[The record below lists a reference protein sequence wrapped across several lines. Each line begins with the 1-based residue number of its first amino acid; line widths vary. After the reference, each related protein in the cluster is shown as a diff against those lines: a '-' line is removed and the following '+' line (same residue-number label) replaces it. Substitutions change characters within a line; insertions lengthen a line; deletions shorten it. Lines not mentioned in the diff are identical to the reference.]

1 MEQKNSKNL
10 GLINSLV
17 LLVVTI
23 GTLFLAQK
31 AVIDAEGAA
40 VYRAVSTVGLAG
52 AVLLGIGTLI
62 GFFSFIQSHLID
74 RERVEALEMLELDRT
89 RGNESLF
96 AGAAEDAYPARNA
109 RRQFEKWVV
118 PGFTVLVLL
127 GQALGLWWIHGVL
140 GEWETPIK
148 EGAVLLIMFFAL
160 FMVFLFM
167 MGKYSAGLARMDGQ
181 ELLRPVANY
190 MLLGSVVCTAVVIA
204 STASYFGSP
213 AWDKGITWAVFGVL
227 AVSALENLGTLV
239 LEIYRPRIDDK
250 KARLLYDS
258 RLIGLLGQPGGLIST
273 AAHTLDY
280 QFGFKVSETWFY
292 KYLEQKLALI
302 IAIQVV
308 VLFLS
313 SSFVVIQSNEEA
325 FLERFGERS
334 AHLEPGFNFKLPWP
348 IDKVY
353 RYKTSEIQ
361 RFVLGVMD
369 QNEESKPNTGAPEDV
384 EVLLWTTQ
392 HNHGSS
398 TDPEQNF
405 NMIVA
410 SSDVLLDAA
419 ASDTVPLNLLTVS
432 IPVQYRISNL
442 TNWVYKTANAGSM
455 LQKLSMREV
464 TRYLIGV
471 DINELMGPGRTKAQ
485 EDLKKAIQQQAD
497 INELGAEIVFVG
509 LQDIHPPV
517 GKNEQ
522 SQAGGDNAGVAES
535 YEKVNVARLHSETNR
550 LGALEYKAGRVP
562 QARGLAAE
570 LVANARSESTN
581 KVALAKAEAVRF
593 SHQISAFKA
602 APSVYTTRSKLETF
616 VNTTQGARKYILSDP
631 DNRDIINLEL
641 QDKLRSDLLDVTVDP
656 EN

>member
-1 MEQKNSKNL
+1 MEQQNSKKL
-10 GLINSLV
+10 GLINSIV
-17 LLVVTI
+17 LLVVAI
-23 GTLFLAQK
+23 GASYFTLQTS
-31 AVIDAEGAA
+31 
-40 VYRAVSTVGLAG
+40 STVGLG
-52 AVLLGIGTLI
+52 GVVLLGIGTLI

-74 RERVEALEMLELDRT
+74 RERVESLEMQELDRT

-118 PGFTVLVLL
+118 PIFSGLVLI
-127 GQALGLWWIHGVL
+127 GQVLGLLLVSSQL
-140 GEWETPIK
+140 GGWTLSSSIQ
-148 EGAVLLIMFFAL
+148 ASDSAMSIMFFAL
-160 FMVFLFM
+160 FMVVLFM

-181 ELLRPVANY
+181 DLLRPGANY

-204 STASYFGSP
+204 ETASIEYPVWEKVF
-213 AWDKGITWAVFGVL
+213 TWVVFVVIALSAV
-227 AVSALENLGTLV
+227 ENLGTLV
-239 LEIYRPRIDDK
+239 LEIFRPRLDDK
-250 KARLLYDS
+250 KTRLLYDS

-292 KYLEQKLALI
+292 KYLERTLALI

-313 SSFVVIQSNEEA
+313 SSFVVIQANEEA
-325 FLERFGERS
+325 VKERFGKQTDKLL
-334 AHLEPGFNFKLPWP
+334 APGFHLKWPWP

-353 RYKTSEIQ
+353 RYKTGEIQ
-361 RFVLGVMD
+361 EFVLGVLE
-369 QNEESKPNTGAPEDV
+369 QNDEAEP

-398 TDPEQNF
+398 ND
-405 NMIVA
+405 MIVA
-410 SSDVLLDAA
+410 SSDGLLDSA
-419 ASDTVPLNLLTVS
+419 ASVPVNLLTVS
-432 IPVQYRISNL
+432 IPVQYRINNL
-442 TNWVYKTANAGSM
+442 TNWVKTGNAVSM
-455 LQKLSMREV
+455 LRKLSMRAV

-471 DINELMGPGRTKAQ
+471 DIKELMGPGRTKAQ
-485 EDLKKAIQQQAD
+485 EELKKAIQREAD
-497 INELGAEIVFVG
+497 DRELGGEIVFVG

-517 GKNEQ
+517 GQNEQ
-522 SQAGGDNAGVAES
+522 SKATGGVAES

-550 LGALEYKAGRVP
+550 LGALQYKAGRVP
-562 QARGLAAE
+562 MARGLAAE

-581 KVALAKAEAVRF
+581 KVALAKAEAGRF

-602 APSVYTTRSKLETF
+602 APSVYMTRSKLETF
-616 VNTTQGARKYILSDP
+616 QQATRGARKYILSDTK
-631 DNRDIINLEL
+631 NRDIINLEL

-656 EN
+656 GN

>member
-1 MEQKNSKNL
+1 MEQKNSKKL

-17 LLVVTI
+17 LLLVTI
-23 GTLFLAQK
+23 GTLLLALK
-31 AVIDAEGAA
+31 VD
-40 VYRAVSTVGLAG
+40 STVGLAG

-74 RERVEALEMLELDRT
+74 RERVEALEMQELDRT

-109 RRQFEKWVV
+109 RRQFEKWLV
-118 PGFTVLVLL
+118 PGFSLLVLL
-127 GQALGLWWIHGVL
+127 GQVLGLWWIYGEL
-140 GEWETPIK
+140 GEWTAPAPA
-148 EGAVLLIMFFAL
+148 GALMSIMFSGL
-160 FMVFLFM
+160 FMIVLFM

-190 MLLGSVVCTAVVIA
+190 MLLGSVVSTAVVIA
-204 STASYFGSP
+204 QAASYFGTP
-213 AWDKGITWAVFGVL
+213 AWDKGITWAVLTVL

-258 RLIGLLGQPGGLIST
+258 RLIGLFGQPGGLIST

-313 SSFVVIQSNEEA
+313 SSFVMIQSNEEA

-334 AHLEPGFNFKLPWP
+334 AHLKPGFSFKLPWP

-369 QNEESKPNTGAPEDV
+369 QDEEAKPNTGAAEDV

-398 TDPEQNF
+398 KDPEQNY

-419 ASDTVPLNLLTVS
+419 ASETVPLNLLTVS

-442 TNWVYKTANAGSM
+442 TNWVYKTDNAGSL

-485 EDLKKAIQQQAD
+485 EDLKKTIQQQAD
-497 INELGAEIVFVG
+497 ISELGAEIVFVG

-522 SQAGGDNAGVAES
+522 SKETGGVAES

-550 LGALEYKAGRVP
+550 LGALQYKAGKVP
-562 QARGLAAE
+562 MARGLAAE
-570 LVANARSESTN
+570 LVANTRIESTN
-581 KVALAKAEAVRF
+581 KVTLAKAEAERF
-593 SHQISAFKA
+593 NHQISAFNA

-616 VNTTQGARKYILSDP
+616 VEATRGTRKYILSDP
-631 DNRDIINLEL
+631 DNNDIINLEL

>member
-1 MEQKNSKNL
+1 MEQQNSKKL

-17 LLVVTI
+17 LLLVTI
-23 GTLFLAQK
+23 GTLLLALK
-31 AVIDAEGAA
+31 VD
-40 VYRAVSTVGLAG
+40 STVGFAG

-74 RERVEALEMLELDRT
+74 RERVEALEMQELDRT

-109 RRQFEKWVV
+109 LRQFEKWLV
-118 PGFTVLVLL
+118 PGFSLLVLL
-127 GQALGLWWIHGVL
+127 GQVLGLWWIYGEL
-140 GEWETPIK
+140 GEWTAPAPA
-148 EGAVLLIMFFAL
+148 GALMSIMFSGL
-160 FMVFLFM
+160 FMIVLFM

-190 MLLGSVVCTAVVIA
+190 MLLGSVVSTAVVIA
-204 STASYFGSP
+204 QAASYFGTP
-213 AWDKGITWAVFGVL
+213 AWDKGITWAVLTVL

-313 SSFVVIQSNEEA
+313 SSFVMIQSNEEA
-325 FLERFGERS
+325 FLERFGERR
-334 AHLEPGFNFKLPWP
+334 AHLKPGFSFKLPWP

-369 QNEESKPNTGAPEDV
+369 QDEEAKPNTGAPEDV

-398 TDPEQNF
+398 KDPEQNY

-419 ASDTVPLNLLTVS
+419 ASETVPLNLLTVS

-442 TNWVYKTANAGSM
+442 TNWVYKTDNAGSL

-485 EDLKKAIQQQAD
+485 EDLKKTIQQQAD
-497 INELGAEIVFVG
+497 ISELGAEIVFVG

-522 SQAGGDNAGVAES
+522 SKETGGVAES

-550 LGALEYKAGRVP
+550 LGALQYKAGKVP
-562 QARGLAAE
+562 TARGLAAE
-570 LVANARSESTN
+570 LVDNTRIESTN
-581 KVALAKAEAVRF
+581 KVTLAKAEAERF
-593 SHQISAFKA
+593 SHQISAFNA

-616 VNTTQGARKYILSDP
+616 VEATRGTRKYILSDP
-631 DNRDIINLEL
+631 DNNDIINLEL

>member
-1 MEQKNSKNL
+1 MEQQNSKKL

-23 GTLFLAQK
+23 GMLLLAR
-31 AVIDAEGAA
+31 DAD
-40 VYRAVSTVGLAG
+40 STVGLAG
-52 AVLLGIGTLI
+52 VVLLGIGTLI

-74 RERVEALEMLELDRT
+74 RERVEALEMQELDRT

-118 PGFTVLVLL
+118 PAFSVLVLL
-127 GQALGLWWIHGVL
+127 GQALGLWWIY
-140 GEWETPIK
+140 GELSEWTPPAPD
-148 EGAVLLIMFFAL
+148 GAVLSIMFFAL
-160 FMVFLFM
+160 FMVVLFM

-181 ELLRPVANY
+181 ESLRPVANY
-190 MLLGSVVCTAVVIA
+190 MLLGSVVSAAVVLA
-204 STASYFGSP
+204 QAASYFGYP
-213 AWDKGITWAVFGVL
+213 AWDRGITWAVLIVL
-227 AVSALENLGTLV
+227 LVSALENLVTLV

-250 KARLLYDS
+250 KARLLYES

-273 AAHTLDY
+273 AAQALDY

-302 IAIQVV
+302 IVIQVV

-313 SSFVVIQSNEEA
+313 SSFVVIQPNEEA
-325 FLERFGERS
+325 FLERFGKRN
-334 AHLEPGFNFKLPWP
+334 AHLVSGFSFKLPWP

-361 RFVLGVMD
+361 NFVLGVLD
-369 QNEESKPNTGAPEDV
+369 QNEEAKPNSGAPEDV
-384 EVLLWTTQ
+384 QVLLWTTQ

-398 TDPEQNF
+398 NDPEQNF

-410 SSDVLLDAA
+410 SRDEAV
-419 ASDTVPLNLLTVS
+419 ASDSVPVNLLTVS
-432 IPVQYRISNL
+432 IPVQYRINDL
-442 TNWVYKTANAGSM
+442 TNWVYKTDNAGAM

-485 EDLKKAIQQQAD
+485 KELKKAIQQQA
-497 INELGAEIVFVG
+497 NASELGAEIVFVG

-517 GKNEQ
+517 GQNEQ
-522 SQAGGDNAGVAES
+522 SKATGGVAES
-535 YEKVNVARLHSETNR
+535 YEKVNVAQLHSETNR
-550 LGALEYKAGRVP
+550 LGALQYKAGKVP

-570 LVANARSESTN
+570 FLAGAHSESTN
-581 KVALAKAEAVRF
+581 KVALARAEAGRF
-593 SHQISAFKA
+593 GHQISAFNA

-616 VNTTQGARKYILSDP
+616 VETTRGARKYILSNP

>member
-1 MEQKNSKNL
+1 MEQQNSKKL
-10 GLINSLV
+10 GLINSFV
-17 LLVVTI
+17 LLLVTI
-23 GTLFLAQK
+23 GTLLLALK
-31 AVIDAEGAA
+31 AD
-40 VYRAVSTVGLAG
+40 STVGLAG

-74 RERVEALEMLELDRT
+74 RERVEALEMQELDRT

-96 AGAAEDAYPARNA
+96 AGPAEDAYPARNA

-118 PGFTVLVLL
+118 PGFSLLVLL
-127 GQALGLWWIHGVL
+127 GQALGLWWIYGEL
-140 GEWETPIK
+140 GEWTAPAPA
-148 EGAVLLIMFFAL
+148 GALMSIMFSGL
-160 FMVFLFM
+160 FMIVLFM

-190 MLLGSVVCTAVVIA
+190 MLLGSVVSTAVVIA
-204 STASYFGSP
+204 QAASYFGTP
-213 AWDKGITWAVFGVL
+213 AWDKGITWAVLTVL
-227 AVSALENLGTLV
+227 AVSGLENLGTLV
-239 LEIYRPRIDDK
+239 LEMYRPRIDDK

-258 RLIGLLGQPGGLIST
+258 RLIGLFGQPGGLIST

-313 SSFVVIQSNEEA
+313 SSFVMIQTNEEA

-334 AHLEPGFNFKLPWP
+334 AHLKPGFSFKLPWP

-369 QNEESKPNTGAPEDV
+369 QNEEAKPNTGAPEDV

-398 TDPEQNF
+398 KDPEQNY

-419 ASDTVPLNLLTVS
+419 ASETVPLNLLTVS

-442 TNWVYKTANAGSM
+442 TNWVYKTDNAGSL

-485 EDLKKAIQQQAD
+485 EDLKKTIQQQAD
-497 INELGAEIVFVG
+497 ISELGAEIVFVG

-522 SQAGGDNAGVAES
+522 SKETGGVAES
-535 YEKVNVARLHSETNR
+535 YEKVNAARLHSETNR
-550 LGALEYKAGRVP
+550 LGALQYKAGKVP
-562 QARGLAAE
+562 MARGLAAE
-570 LVANARSESTN
+570 LVANRSIESTN
-581 KVALAKAEAVRF
+581 KVTLAKAEAERF
-593 SHQISAFKA
+593 NHQISAFNA

-616 VNTTQGARKYILSDP
+616 VEATRGTRKYILSDP
-631 DNRDIINLEL
+631 DNNDIINLEL

>member
-1 MEQKNSKNL
+1 MEQQNSKKL

-23 GTLFLAQK
+23 GMLLLAR
-31 AVIDAEGAA
+31 DAD
-40 VYRAVSTVGLAG
+40 STVGLAG
-52 AVLLGIGTLI
+52 VVLLGIGTLI

-74 RERVEALEMLELDRT
+74 RERVEALEMQELDRT

-118 PGFTVLVLL
+118 PAFSVLVLL
-127 GQALGLWWIHGVL
+127 GQALGLWWIY
-140 GEWETPIK
+140 GELREWTTPAPD
-148 EGAVLLIMFFAL
+148 GAVLSIMFFAL
-160 FMVFLFM
+160 FMVVLFM

-190 MLLGSVVCTAVVIA
+190 MLLGSVVSAAVVLA
-204 STASYFGSP
+204 QAASYFGYP
-213 AWDKGITWAVFGVL
+213 AWDRGITWAVLIVL
-227 AVSALENLGTLV
+227 LVSALENLVTLV

-250 KARLLYDS
+250 KARLLYES

-273 AAHTLDY
+273 AAQALDY

-302 IAIQVV
+302 IVIQVV

-313 SSFVVIQSNEEA
+313 SSFVVIQPNEEA
-325 FLERFGERS
+325 FIERFGKRN
-334 AHLEPGFNFKLPWP
+334 AHLEAGFSFKLPWP

-361 RFVLGVMD
+361 NFVLGVLD
-369 QNEESKPNTGAPEDV
+369 QNEEAKPNSGAPEDV
-384 EVLLWTTQ
+384 QVLLWTTQ

-398 TDPEQNF
+398 NDPEQNF

-410 SSDVLLDAA
+410 SRDEAV
-419 ASDTVPLNLLTVS
+419 ASDSVPVNLLTVS
-432 IPVQYRISNL
+432 IPVQYRINDL
-442 TNWVYKTANAGSM
+442 TNWVYKTDNAGAM

-485 EDLKKAIQQQAD
+485 KELKKAIQQQA
-497 INELGAEIVFVG
+497 NASELGAEIVFVG

-517 GKNEQ
+517 GQNEQ
-522 SQAGGDNAGVAES
+522 SKATGGVAES
-535 YEKVNVARLHSETNR
+535 YEKVNVAQLHSETNR
-550 LGALEYKAGRVP
+550 LGALQYKAGKVP

-570 LVANARSESTN
+570 FLAGAHSESTN
-581 KVALAKAEAVRF
+581 KVALARAEAGRF
-593 SHQISAFKA
+593 GHQISAFNA

-616 VNTTQGARKYILSDP
+616 VETTRGARKYILSNP

>member
-1 MEQKNSKNL
+1 MEQQNSKKL
-10 GLINSLV
+10 GLINSIV

-23 GTLFLAQK
+23 AALFLALK
-31 AVIDAEGAA
+31 AG
-40 VYRAVSTVGLAG
+40 STVGLAG
-52 AVLLGIGTLI
+52 VVLLGIGTLI

-74 RERVEALEMLELDRT
+74 RERVEALEMQELDRS

-118 PGFTVLVLL
+118 PAFSVLVLL
-127 GQALGLWWIHGVL
+127 GQALGLWWIY
-140 GEWETPIK
+140 GELSEWTTPAQD
-148 EGAVLLIMFFAL
+148 GAVLSIMFFGL
-160 FMVFLFM
+160 FMVVLFM

-181 ELLRPVANY
+181 ELLRPGANY
-190 MLLGSVVCTAVVIA
+190 MLLGSVVSAAVVLA
-204 STASYFGSP
+204 QAASYFGYP
-213 AWDKGITWAVFGVL
+213 AWDRNITWAVLIVL
-227 AVSALENLGTLV
+227 LVSALENLVTLV

-250 KARLLYDS
+250 KARLLYES

-273 AAHTLDY
+273 AAQALDY

-313 SSFVVIQSNEEA
+313 SSFVVIQPNEEA
-325 FLERFGERS
+325 FRERFGKRN
-334 AHLEPGFNFKLPWP
+334 AHLGPGFSFKLPWP

-353 RYKTSEIQ
+353 RYKTTEIQ
-361 RFVLGVMD
+361 NFVLGVLD
-369 QNEESKPNTGAPEDV
+369 QNEETKPNSGAPEDV
-384 EVLLWTTQ
+384 QVLLWTTQ

-398 TDPEQNF
+398 NNPEQNY

-410 SSDVLLDAA
+410 SSDVLLDTA
-419 ASDTVPLNLLTVS
+419 ASDSVPVNLLTVS
-432 IPVQYRISNL
+432 IPVQYRINDL
-442 TNWVYKTANAGSM
+442 TNWVYKTDNAGAM

-471 DINELMGPGRTKAQ
+471 DIHELMGPGRTKAQ
-485 EDLKKAIQQQAD
+485 EELKKAIQQQA
-497 INELGAEIVFVG
+497 NASELGAEIVFVG

-517 GKNEQ
+517 GQNEQ
-522 SQAGGDNAGVAES
+522 SKATGGVAES
-535 YEKVNVARLHSETNR
+535 YEKVNVAQLHSETNR
-550 LGALEYKAGRVP
+550 LGALQYKAGKVP

-570 LVANARSESTN
+570 FLAGAHSESTN
-581 KVALAKAEAVRF
+581 KVALARAEAGRF
-593 SHQISAFKA
+593 GHQVSAFNA

-616 VNTTQGARKYILSDP
+616 VETTRGARKYILSNP

>member
-1 MEQKNSKNL
+1 MEQQNSKKL
-10 GLINSLV
+10 GLINSIV

-23 GTLFLAQK
+23 AALFLALK
-31 AVIDAEGAA
+31 AG
-40 VYRAVSTVGLAG
+40 STVGLAG
-52 AVLLGIGTLI
+52 VVLLGIGTLI

-74 RERVEALEMLELDRT
+74 RERVEALEMQELDRS

-118 PGFTVLVLL
+118 PAFSVLVLL
-127 GQALGLWWIHGVL
+127 GQALGLWWIY
-140 GEWETPIK
+140 GELSEWTTPAQD
-148 EGAVLLIMFFAL
+148 GAVLSIMFFGL
-160 FMVFLFM
+160 FMVVLFM

-181 ELLRPVANY
+181 ELLRPGANY
-190 MLLGSVVCTAVVIA
+190 MLLGSVVSAAVVLA
-204 STASYFGSP
+204 QAASYFGYP
-213 AWDKGITWAVFGVL
+213 AWDRNITWAVLIVL
-227 AVSALENLGTLV
+227 LVSALENLVTLV

-250 KARLLYDS
+250 KARLLYES

-273 AAHTLDY
+273 AAQALDY

-302 IAIQVV
+302 IVIQVV

-313 SSFVVIQSNEEA
+313 SSFVVIQPNEEA
-325 FLERFGERS
+325 FIERFGKRN
-334 AHLEPGFNFKLPWP
+334 AHLEAGFSFKLPWP

-361 RFVLGVMD
+361 NFVLGVLD
-369 QNEESKPNTGAPEDV
+369 QNEEAKPNSGAPEDV
-384 EVLLWTTQ
+384 QVLLWTTQ

-398 TDPEQNF
+398 NDPEQNF

-410 SSDVLLDAA
+410 SRDEAV
-419 ASDTVPLNLLTVS
+419 ASDSVPVNLLTVS
-432 IPVQYRISNL
+432 IPVQYRINDL
-442 TNWVYKTANAGSM
+442 TNWVYKTDNAGAM

-485 EDLKKAIQQQAD
+485 KELKKAIQQQA
-497 INELGAEIVFVG
+497 NASELGAEIVFVG

-517 GKNEQ
+517 GQNEQ
-522 SQAGGDNAGVAES
+522 SKATGGVAES
-535 YEKVNVARLHSETNR
+535 YEKVNVAQLHSETNR
-550 LGALEYKAGRVP
+550 LGALQYKAGKVP

-570 LVANARSESTN
+570 FLAGAHSESTN
-581 KVALAKAEAVRF
+581 KVALARAEAGRF
-593 SHQISAFKA
+593 GHQISAFNA

-616 VNTTQGARKYILSDP
+616 VETTRGARKYILSNP

>member
-1 MEQKNSKNL
+1 MEQQNSKKL
-10 GLINSLV
+10 GLINSIV

-23 GTLFLAQK
+23 AALFLALK
-31 AVIDAEGAA
+31 AG
-40 VYRAVSTVGLAG
+40 STVGLAG
-52 AVLLGIGTLI
+52 VVLLGIGTLI

-74 RERVEALEMLELDRT
+74 RERVEALEMQELDRS

-118 PGFTVLVLL
+118 PAFSVLVLL
-127 GQALGLWWIHGVL
+127 GQALGLWWIY
-140 GEWETPIK
+140 GELSEWTTPAQD
-148 EGAVLLIMFFAL
+148 GAVLSIMFFGL
-160 FMVFLFM
+160 FMVVLFM

-181 ELLRPVANY
+181 ELLRPGANY
-190 MLLGSVVCTAVVIA
+190 MLLGSVVSAAVVLA
-204 STASYFGSP
+204 QAASYFGYP
-213 AWDKGITWAVFGVL
+213 AWDRNITWAVLIVL
-227 AVSALENLGTLV
+227 LVSALENLVTLV

-250 KARLLYDS
+250 KARLLYES

-273 AAHTLDY
+273 AAQALDY

-313 SSFVVIQSNEEA
+313 SSFVVIQPNEEA
-325 FLERFGERS
+325 FRERFGKRN
-334 AHLEPGFNFKLPWP
+334 AHLGPGFSFKLPWP

-353 RYKTSEIQ
+353 RYKTTEIQ
-361 RFVLGVMD
+361 NFVLGVLD
-369 QNEESKPNTGAPEDV
+369 QNEETKPNSGAPEDV
-384 EVLLWTTQ
+384 QVLLWTTQ

-398 TDPEQNF
+398 NNPEQNY

-410 SSDVLLDAA
+410 SSDVLLDTA
-419 ASDTVPLNLLTVS
+419 ASDSVPVNLLTVS
-432 IPVQYRISNL
+432 IPVQYRVNDL
-442 TNWVYKTANAGSM
+442 TNWVYKTDNAGAM

-471 DINELMGPGRTKAQ
+471 DIHELMGPGRTKAQ
-485 EDLKKAIQQQAD
+485 EELKKAIQQQA
-497 INELGAEIVFVG
+497 NASELGAEIVFVG

-517 GKNEQ
+517 GQNEQ
-522 SQAGGDNAGVAES
+522 SKATGGVAES
-535 YEKVNVARLHSETNR
+535 YEKVNVAQLHSETNR
-550 LGALEYKAGRVP
+550 LGALQYKAGKVP

-570 LVANARSESTN
+570 FLAGAHSESTN
-581 KVALAKAEAVRF
+581 KVALARAEAGRF
-593 SHQISAFKA
+593 GHQVSAFNA

-616 VNTTQGARKYILSDP
+616 VETTRGARKYILSNP

>member
-1 MEQKNSKNL
+1 MEQQNSKKL

-17 LLVVTI
+17 LLLVTI
-23 GTLFLAQK
+23 GTLLLALK
-31 AVIDAEGAA
+31 VD
-40 VYRAVSTVGLAG
+40 STVGFAG

-74 RERVEALEMLELDRT
+74 RERVEALEMQELDRT

-109 RRQFEKWVV
+109 RRQFEKWLV
-118 PGFTVLVLL
+118 PGFSLLVLL
-127 GQALGLWWIHGVL
+127 GQVLGLWWIYGEL
-140 GEWETPIK
+140 GEWTAPAPA
-148 EGAVLLIMFFAL
+148 GALMSIMFSGL
-160 FMVFLFM
+160 FMIVLFM

-190 MLLGSVVCTAVVIA
+190 MLLGSVVSTAVVIA
-204 STASYFGSP
+204 QAASYFGTP
-213 AWDKGITWAVFGVL
+213 AWDKGITWAVLTVL

-313 SSFVVIQSNEEA
+313 SSFVMIQSNEEA
-325 FLERFGERS
+325 FLERFGERR
-334 AHLEPGFNFKLPWP
+334 AHLKPGFSFKLPWP

-369 QNEESKPNTGAPEDV
+369 QDEEAKPNTGAPEDV

-398 TDPEQNF
+398 KDPEQNY

-419 ASDTVPLNLLTVS
+419 ASETVPLNLLTVS

-442 TNWVYKTANAGSM
+442 TNWVYKTDNAGSL

-485 EDLKKAIQQQAD
+485 EDLKKTIQQQAD
-497 INELGAEIVFVG
+497 ISELGAEIVFVG

-522 SQAGGDNAGVAES
+522 SKETGGVAES

-550 LGALEYKAGRVP
+550 LGALQYKAGKVP
-562 QARGLAAE
+562 TARGLAAE
-570 LVANARSESTN
+570 LVDNTRIESTN
-581 KVALAKAEAVRF
+581 KVTLAKAEAERF
-593 SHQISAFKA
+593 SHQISAFNA

-616 VNTTQGARKYILSDP
+616 VEATRGTRKYILSDP
-631 DNRDIINLEL
+631 DNNDIINLEL

>member
-17 LLVVTI
+17 LLLVTI
-23 GTLFLAQK
+23 GTLLLALK
-31 AVIDAEGAA
+31 VD
-40 VYRAVSTVGLAG
+40 STVGLAG

-74 RERVEALEMLELDRT
+74 RERVEALEMQELDRT

-118 PGFTVLVLL
+118 PGFSLLVLL
-127 GQALGLWWIHGVL
+127 GQALGLWWIYGEL
-140 GEWETPIK
+140 GEWTAPAPA
-148 EGAVLLIMFFAL
+148 GALMSIMFSGL
-160 FMVFLFM
+160 FMIVLFM

-190 MLLGSVVCTAVVIA
+190 MLLGSVVSTAVVIA
-204 STASYFGSP
+204 QAASYFGTP
-213 AWDKGITWAVFGVL
+213 AWDKGITWAVLTVL
-227 AVSALENLGTLV
+227 AVSALENLGALV
-239 LEIYRPRIDDK
+239 MEIYRPRIDDK

-273 AAHTLDY
+273 ASHALDY

-302 IAIQVV
+302 IAVQVV

-313 SSFVVIQSNEEA
+313 SSFVMIQPNERA
-325 FLERFGERS
+325 FLERFGNRN
-334 AHLEPGFNFKLPWP
+334 AYLEPGFSFKLPWP

-361 RFVLGVMD
+361 RFVLGVLD
-369 QNEESKPNTGAPEDV
+369 QNEEAKPNTGAPEDV

-398 TDPEQNF
+398 KDPEQNY

-410 SSDVLLDAA
+410 SSDVLMDAA

-442 TNWVYKTANAGSM
+442 TNWVYKTDNAGAM

-497 INELGAEIVFVG
+497 VNELGAEIVFVG

-522 SQAGGDNAGVAES
+522 SKATGGVAES

-550 LGALEYKAGRVP
+550 LGALQYKAGKVP
-562 QARGLAAE
+562 MARGFAAE
-570 LVANARSESTN
+570 LVANARIESTN
-581 KVALAKAEAVRF
+581 KVALAKAEAERF
-593 SHQISAFKA
+593 NHQMSAFNA

-616 VNTTQGARKYILSDP
+616 VNATRGARKYILSDP